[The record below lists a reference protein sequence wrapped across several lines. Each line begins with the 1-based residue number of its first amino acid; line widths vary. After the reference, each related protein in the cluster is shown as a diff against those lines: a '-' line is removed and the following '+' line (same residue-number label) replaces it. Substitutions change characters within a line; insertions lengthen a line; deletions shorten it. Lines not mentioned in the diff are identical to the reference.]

1 MPPRPRTALML
12 GLDEAG
18 YGPFLGPLCVGAAVF
33 RAPLDSD
40 DKPACLWKALKAAVC
55 RSPKESTPRRPRIA
69 VNDSKALKRHAKPGP
84 QAHAAALADLELGVL
99 TFASLLQGE
108 PVIDDRSLFDRLGCA
123 CLRDDAA
130 TDPRPVPLNH
140 DATIISLRSR
150 SIHAAAENAGVAL
163 IRYRVGALDA
173 DRFNAECDRH
183 GSKAAVAAGLALARL
198 RDQWGLLLD
207 ADSEDD
213 APAGPR
219 LGYAFLDRQG
229 GRTDYTA
236 FLQAIDPDARLRVV
250 RESPAQC
257 AYTLTDDQRELRIIV
272 EVEADSKRFPVALAS
287 MAAKYTRDLA
297 MLRFNE
303 RFMREFPDLKPTQ
316 GYGVD
321 GRRWISDAAHFLPS
335 DRLRAIVR
343 QR

>member
-1 MPPRPRTALML
+1 MPPRPRTALLL

-33 RAPLDSD
+33 RAPLDTD
-40 DKPACLWKALKAAVC
+40 DKPPCLWNALRAAVC

-84 QAHAAALADLELGVL
+84 EAHAAALADLELGVL
-99 TFASLLQGE
+99 AFSSLLDDL
-108 PVIDDRSLFDRLGCA
+108 PISDDRALFDRLGCA

-130 TDPRPVPLNH
+130 SDPRALPLNH
-140 DATIISLRSR
+140 DAPVISLRSNALR
-150 SIHAAAENAGVAL
+150 RAADESQVGL

-173 DRFNAECDRH
+173 ARFNEECERH

-198 RDQWGLLLD
+198 RDLWGLLD
-207 ADSEDD
+207 ADPEDD
-213 APAGPR
+213 AAPAR
-219 LGYAFLDRQG
+219 LAYAFLDRQG
-229 GRTDYTA
+229 GRTDYAA
-236 FLQAIDPDARLRVV
+236 FLHAIDPDARLRVV

-257 AYTLTDDQRELRIIV
+257 AYTLADDRRELRILV

-287 MAAKYTRDLA
+287 MAAKYARDLA
-297 MLRFNE
+297 MLRFND
-303 RFMREFPDLKPTQ
+303 RFAREFPELKPTQ

-321 GRRWISDAAHFLPS
+321 GRRWISDAANYLTS